1 MYESLKKRFTDQF
14 GTKPGFVF
22 SAPGRTEIGGNHT
35 DHQHGCVLAGAVNL
49 DTVAAVAR
57 SERGA
62 IRVLS
67 EGYPLCEVSLSS
79 PPRQARRRP
88 SSAALLRGS
97 PRWAIHPWPLT
108 PM

>member
-49 DTVAAVAR
+49 DTVEKQSCNNSGNRLPYQDKPVYHT
-57 SERGA
+57 
-62 IRVLS
+62 VLL
-67 EGYPLCEVSLSS
+67 E
-79 PPRQARRRP
+79 
-88 SSAALLRGS
+88 
-97 PRWAIHPWPLT
+97 
-108 PM
+108 